1 MRMRSEGTFVV
12 GVLVASVVVAT
23 LLAFQA
29 ITAARSRQAVSDAML
44 RQYAQL
50 AAWEFSRAAR
60 RDIDST
66 LTRTL
71 AGYVHPERHNA
82 KDPCDCGPLN
92 DVEYWFEIG
101 PDGTAVERSGPIP
114 DHVRAAIAEHA
125 TTVRAG
131 GMEGAVR
138 LRPLTGDGARVIAL
152 RAEPHTLSGGGHI
165 GLVTSTASFGAL
177 LGHTYQRAA
186 LLPAVLVGDRDTRGL
201 VDLQVEDRQGR
212 RIFASADTRQGLQVM
227 TTDVFPDDSIGL
239 HVRASMTPA
248 FVATLGPEHGA
259 GPNSTLVIGLVMVN
273 ALMVTVGLWQLR
285 RERELAKLREDFV
298 AGVSHELRTPLAQ
311 IRMFTDTLLLDRIRN
326 PAEGRRAIEIIGQET
341 RRLSQLVENVLY
353 FHRHRRAPAAAPVAP
368 MDLSTFVLDVTEGFK
383 PLAASKRVRLA
394 VNIPARE
401 VIAIASADGM
411 RQVLLN
417 LLDNAVKFGPTDEI
431 VVVSLEMSGATARLT
446 VEDRGAGVPPGD
458 RRRIFEPFER
468 GRSRGSGGAGIGLAV
483 VRRIVSEHGG
493 TVTVEDAPSGGARF
507 VVSLPLAQDEAH
519 ESPAALAG

>member
-1 MRMRSEGTFVV
+1 MRSEGKFVI
-12 GVLVASVVVAT
+12 GVLVASVVVASM
-23 LLAFQA
+23 LAFQA
-29 ITAARSRQAVSDAML
+29 ISAARSRQAVSDAML

-60 RDIDST
+60 RNIDTT

-71 AGYVHPERHNA
+71 AGYVHPENRNH
-82 KDPCDCGPLN
+82 KDQCDCGPLTEV
-92 DVEYWFEIG
+92 DYWFEIG
-101 PDGTAVERSGPIP
+101 PDGAVVERSGPIP
-114 DHVRAAIAEHA
+114 APVLSAIRQHATAARAATLAD
-125 TTVRAG
+125 
-131 GMEGAVR
+131 AVR
-138 LRPLTGDGARVIAL
+138 VSPLPGDATRVMAL
-152 RAEPHTLSGGGHI
+152 RAEPHTLSGGGYI
-165 GLVTSTASFGAL
+165 GLITRTASFGAL
-177 LGHTYQRAA
+177 LDHTYRRAA

-212 RIFASADTRQGLQVM
+212 RIFASAGTTPGPQVM
-227 TTDVFPDDSIGL
+227 TTDVFPDDSIDL

-259 GPNSTLVIGLVMVN
+259 GPNSTLVIGLVIVN

-285 RERELAKLREDFV
+285 RERELAKLRDDFV

-311 IRMFTDTLLLDRIRN
+311 IRMFADTLLLDRIRN

-353 FHRHRRAPAAAPVAP
+353 FHRHRRAPVASPGTP

-401 VIAIASADGM
+401 VIAIASADGL

-417 LLDNAVKFGPTDEI
+417 LLDNAVKFGPTDET
-431 VVVSLEMSGATARLT
+431 VTVSLEMDGATARLA
-446 VEDRGAGVPPGD
+446 VEDRGAGVPPAD

-468 GRSRGSGGAGIGLAV
+468 GESRGSGGAGIGLAV
-483 VRRIVSEHGG
+483 VRRIVTEHGG
-493 TVTVEDAPSGGARF
+493 TVTVEAAPSGGARF
-507 VVSLPLAQDEAH
+507 VVALPLAPDEPH